1 MSNKPE
7 QDEEIAVCTECKSD
21 QNVQKLIRNPFF
33 QQGGRI
39 PCQYCSGLVIITKRE
54 LRDQSLKQTDRQR
67 GL

>member
-1 MSNKPE
+1 MSSKPE

-39 PCQYCSGLVIITKRE
+39 PCQYCGGLVIITR
-54 LRDQSLKQTDRQR
+54 RDRRADSLKQVDRER